1 MTRIAKNEGARIQS
15 RQRKT
20 SMPNARKFLKPNSSN
35 IKLFSLELSAVQI
48 QNLTGLNRN
57 TVNR

>member
-20 SMPNARKFLKPNSSN
+20 SMPNARKFLKPNSGN
-35 IKLFSLELSAVQI
+35 FKIFALELSSVQI